1 MTWWSWVLVAACA
14 GQGSLRQQVGRGD
27 ASQVATD
34 PRVLEA
40 QQAVVGAR
48 MRRERADADLGR
60 LRLELAAVERRLE
73 IAEADTDAA
82 DAELRAAR
90 LSRDGER
97 REVALA
103 RREQARIETARSRG
117 ERAWKRRE
125 VAARD
130 AVLVAA
136 RAEEQLRASEVE
148 LARAE
153 SLAGTGETGTYAL
166 SGFIAQRARLQA
178 AWEGAER
185 RARSALEE
193 AAEAERQFR
202 AGQPEEPA

>member
-14 GQGSLRQQVGRGD
+14 GQGGVRQQVGRAD

-34 PRVLEA
+34 PRVREA
-40 QQAVVGAR
+40 QQAVTGVR
-48 MRRERADADLGR
+48 VRRERAEAELAR
-60 LRLELAAVERRLE
+60 VRLELAAAERRLE
-73 IAEADTDAA
+73 IAEADEDAT

-90 LSRDGER
+90 LARDAER
-97 REVALA
+97 REAALA
-103 RREQARIETARSRG
+103 RRELARTDGARARG

-125 VAARD
+125 VTARD
-130 AVLVAA
+130 AVLTAA

-153 SLAGTGETGTYAL
+153 SLAGSGEAGAYAL

-178 AWEGAER
+178 AWESAER
-185 RARSALEE
+185 RARSAVED